1 MKKDEK
7 TDFVIL
13 PDKQQ
18 ETDSQLLIEIP
29 VVVSIL
35 WTAQPPKKFAYSEYQ
50 WEKKRQIN

>member
-7 TDFVIL
+7 TGFVFL

-18 ETDSQLLIEIP
+18 ETDSHLAMKIP

-35 WTAQPPKKFAYSEYQ
+35 
-50 WEKKRQIN
+50 